1 MGHHRS
7 DAGRGEV
14 GLESLN
20 LPIAKGLGVP
30 LPVALGE
37 HLDGIASNL
46 LTPQRCLVEPPRD
59 GHVCAEADTA
69 GTAGSVMGSLGDADS
84 RHVLQRLAEEDGA
97 IVAKAFGQ
105 QTVESREVDQVE
117 RQLFPWK
124 EPQRHAARGGH
135 HLLGLSERHVGLAD
149 HAERQTHR
157 DAKLAHPPVLFLQF
171 FGSGHPRPPETSAL

>member
-1 MGHHRS
+1 MSHHRS

-46 LTPQRCLVEPPRD
+46 LTPQRCLVDPPRD

-69 GTAGSVMGSLGDADS
+69 GTARSVMGSLGDADS
-84 RHVLQRLAEEDGA
+84 RHVLQRLAEEGGA

-105 QTVESREVDQVE
+105 QTAKSREVDQVE
-117 RQLFPWK
+117 R
-124 EPQRHAARGGH
+124 
-135 HLLGLSERHVGLAD
+135 
-149 HAERQTHR
+149 
-157 DAKLAHPPVLFLQF
+157 
-171 FGSGHPRPPETSAL
+171 